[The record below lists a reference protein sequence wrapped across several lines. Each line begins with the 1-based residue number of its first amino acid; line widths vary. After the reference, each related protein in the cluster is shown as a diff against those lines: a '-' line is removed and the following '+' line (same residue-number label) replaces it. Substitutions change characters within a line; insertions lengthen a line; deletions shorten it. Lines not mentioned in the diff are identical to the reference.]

1 MIAVMFGVPPTAEG
15 FDSYLDH
22 AARLRPLLNQ
32 MDRFISIERFRSISD
47 EGKCCT
53 TCCWPNDG
61 RSLVNPA
68 LATTPSP
75 RLAQESHR
83 DRCSAQ
89 LFFVCLNKVR
99 STA

>member
-47 EGKCCT
+47 EGKVLH
-53 TCCWPNDG
+53 DV
-61 RSLVNPA
+61 L
-68 LATTPSP
+68 
-75 RLAQESHR
+75 LAQRWPKRCESGAR
-83 DRCSAQ
+83 DYTVTEAGSRVAPG
-89 LFFVCLNKVR
+89 
-99 STA
+99 